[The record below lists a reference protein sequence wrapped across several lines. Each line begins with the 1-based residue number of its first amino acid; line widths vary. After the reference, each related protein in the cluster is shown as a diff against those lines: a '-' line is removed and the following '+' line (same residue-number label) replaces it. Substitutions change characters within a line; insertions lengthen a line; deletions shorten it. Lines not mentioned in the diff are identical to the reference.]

1 MGQSKVKSYQISDS
15 SLPNL
20 AAIKKSLT
28 KDWAI
33 LELEKPLGDKVDFLP
48 LMAIKGKEIAQSGYS
63 KDKSHVLIVKRNA
76 MLRVGTSA
84 C

>member
-1 MGQSKVKSYQISDS
+1 LGQSKVKSYQISDS

-48 LMAIKGKEIAQSGYS
+48 LMPFGGRKLPNPTTE
-63 KDKSHVLIVKRNA
+63 RTN
-76 MLRVGTSA
+76 RTS
-84 C
+84 